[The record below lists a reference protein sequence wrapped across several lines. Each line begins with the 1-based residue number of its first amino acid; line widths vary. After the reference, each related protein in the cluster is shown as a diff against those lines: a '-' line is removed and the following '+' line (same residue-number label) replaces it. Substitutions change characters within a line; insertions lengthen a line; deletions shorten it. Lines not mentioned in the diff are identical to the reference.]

1 MTTANF
7 EETPP
12 PAEPPRGFRR
22 PADYYSSPTP
32 DPAFPMWLS
41 LGCGALSLVVLLVI
55 FAGGAWLSSGGF
67 SQFLDMTLG
76 MTMGELRGMYEPTV
90 AAKDKDELEAEVR
103 AMREHLRADRV
114 TGAAIQ
120 PFLQSLR
127 GTMGDNKV
135 TTLETDQLTAVAAKI
150 NAGATAKKK

>member
-32 DPAFPMWLS
+32 DPAFPTWLS
-41 LGCGALSLVVLLVI
+41 LGCGALSVLVLLVI

-67 SQFLDMTLG
+67 GQFLDMTLG
-76 MTMGELRGMYEPTV
+76 ITLGELRGMYEPTV
-90 AAKDKDELEAEVR
+90 ARKDKDELEAEVR
-103 AMREHLRADRV
+103 TLREHLRAKRV
-114 TGAAIQ
+114 AAGAVQ
-120 PFLQSLR
+120 PLLQSLR
-127 GTMGDNKV
+127 GAMADSKV
-135 TTLETDQLTAVAAKI
+135 TTVETDQMTAVAAKI
-150 NAGATAKKK
+150 NAATKKP

>member
-22 PADYYSSPTP
+22 PADYYSLPTP
-32 DPAFPMWLS
+32 DPAFPTWLS

-55 FAGGAWLSSGGF
+55 FAAGVWLSSGGLG
-67 SQFLDMTLG
+67 QLIDMTLG
-76 MTMGELRGMYEPTV
+76 MTLGELRGMYEPTV

-103 AMREHLRADRV
+103 TLRENLRNERLAPASVDPLLRAMR
-114 TGAAIQ
+114 GA
-120 PFLQSLR
+120 
-127 GTMGDNKV
+127 MGDSKV
-135 TTLETDQLTAVAAKI
+135 TTLETDQMTATAAKI
-150 NAGATAKKK
+150 NTSAKKK